1 MPDQD
6 RALVSMA
13 QQFSGL
19 PVKSLISAPLLAGA
33 EANGKMA
40 IMQTQFL
47 LSTCFNTDGDGDSVN
62 YKPIMINMTLTC
74 SVVKH
79 DGSAGDPVQ
88 TRFDLPLL
96 TIMPLNSLAV
106 DNVDVNFEMEVKS
119 SFSNDKE
126 TSSESEKAAEGSFSA
141 KVGWGCFSAEVSGS
155 VSASSKNS
163 SSEKSHYEKSNSAKY
178 TINAHAG
185 QLPLPEGVTTIIQ
198 AFSQCIA
205 PIQLKEPGAAAAA

>member
-1 MPDQD
+1 MPDQN

-19 PVKSLISAPLLAGA
+19 PIKSLISAPLIAGA
-33 EANGKMA
+33 EANAKMA
-40 IMQTQFL
+40 VTQTQFL
-47 LSTCFNTDGDGDSVN
+47 LSTCFNVEGEGAAAKYD
-62 YKPIMINMTLTC
+62 PIMINMTLTR
-74 SVVKH
+74 SVVKP
-79 DGSAGDPVQ
+79 DGTAGDPVQ
-88 TRFDLPLL
+88 TRFDLPLM

-106 DNVDVNFEMEVKS
+106 DDVSVNFEMEVKS

-126 TSSESEKAAEGSFSA
+126 TSQESEKAASGSFSA

-155 VSASSKNS
+155 VSASSKS
-163 SSEKSHYEKSNSAKY
+163 ASSEKSHYEKSNSAKY

-205 PIQLKEPGAAAAA
+205 PIQLKEEGAAA